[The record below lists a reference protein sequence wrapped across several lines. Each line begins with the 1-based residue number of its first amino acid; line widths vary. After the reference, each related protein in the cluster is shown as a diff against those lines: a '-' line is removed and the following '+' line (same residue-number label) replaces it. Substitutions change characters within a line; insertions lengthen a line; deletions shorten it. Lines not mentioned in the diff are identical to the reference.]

1 MFVKLW
7 RVSPWVE
14 VLFADDHVLYRR
26 PVSFSLMKLTR
37 LVPRENDGK
46 GIQRRHCI
54 CNSIFLRFNDFTKFN
69 FLDLANLVNI
79 ACHKGSCWRC
89 WEAFCWTVGIRQGQ
103 DSYGNRE
110 EDNVL
115 YQRTQKKVYKFLNL
129 EFKTLCDLSHL
140 LLYLFSSL
148 PTMRAGHAIVALN
161 TGGAHPI
168 HKATIMPRGS
178 ALGMVT
184 QLHLQ
189 TMKHQ
194 WARSSY

>member
-1 MFVKLW
+1 MLAIKAAVEGAEKLSAEQLEFAKDRIVMGTERKTMF
-7 RVSPWVE
+7 
-14 VLFADDHVLYRR
+14 
-26 PVSFSLMKLTR
+26 
-37 LVPRENDGK
+37 
-46 GIQRRHCI
+46 CI
-54 CNSIFLRFNDFTKFN
+54 RGL
-69 FLDLANLVNI
+69 
-79 ACHKGSCWRC
+79 
-89 WEAFCWTVGIRQGQ
+89 
-103 DSYGNRE
+103 
-110 EDNVL
+110 
-115 YQRTQKKVYKFLNL
+115 KKVYKFLNL

-194 WARSSY
+194 